1 VKTSLLTLLL
11 AAVGLWAQTPAAPP
25 AFPAFPAVP
34 TNAPMD
40 TNRAQAL
47 QRALQRAL
55 GSRTNAP
62 PSGAASTPAKP
73 VAGAG
78 LSAPGPASR
87 DQAAATPGAGAVTN
101 VPAGAVTPAPGLAA
115 QRSDLTVAA
124 VPSPAVTNAP
134 EEETLPPGLINFQQ
148 ADLNQVLQLYAEWV
162 NRTVLRPATLPAPTI
177 TLKTQTPLT
186 RREAVQAL
194 DAVLALNGITM
205 VNAGDKFVK
214 ALPEA
219 QSISA
224 GAPFD
229 TNGPAF
235 LPELGQFVTHVVQL
249 KYAKPTELMPVLQPF
264 VKIPN
269 AILPIEGSQ
278 ILVIRDYAENVKRML
293 ELVAK
298 IDVAVPSEYVSEV
311 IPIKYAKSSDIASAL
326 NSLSSGGGGAT
337 LGGGAAGGTGTRGTR
352 GTGSRGMGGMGGMG
366 TMPGQNTMPGMMTP
380 TGSAGNPTPQAGSS
394 FSQRLQN
401 IIQRA
406 STTGEIQ
413 VLGQT
418 KIISDERTNSLL
430 IYASKEDMKTIKEIV
445 AKLDMVLPQVLIE
458 AAIVSVTLSSSHDL
472 GISYL
477 QHPQNSGQWTGVGAI
492 NNKNFLSANSF
503 NGSGTNSLIPQ
514 GFSYLMSWDQDLD
527 VTLTAV
533 AANSRARILQRPRI
547 QTSHNE
553 PAHLFVGESRPYPT
567 SSYYGGGAYG
577 GYSSIQQLNI
587 GVTLDVTPL
596 INPDG
601 LVVMDI
607 QQEIDS
613 FEGNVTIANVGDVPI
628 TATKQ
633 ASAKVSVRDHDTI
646 ILGGLIETDKNNNA
660 SGVPLLMDIPLLG
673 NLFRSSHADESR
685 NELIVLIRPTVL
697 PNPEIAA
704 LAATAEKNKMPGVRQ
719 MEKEIRAEEMQ
730 RLKAMD
736 KDEKPSSYLPAPKP

>member
-1 VKTSLLTLLL
+1 MKTSLLTLLL
-11 AAVGLWAQTPAAPP
+11 AAFGLWAQTPAGPP

-34 TNAPMD
+34 TNAPID

-55 GSRTNAP
+55 GSRTNVP
-62 PSGAASTPAKP
+62 PSGTAGTLAKP
-73 VAGAG
+73 VAGAD

-87 DQAAATPGAGAVTN
+87 NPTAAAPGAGAVTN
-101 VPAGAVTPAPGLAA
+101 GPAGAVTPAPAQAALAA
-115 QRSDLTVAA
+115 G
-124 VPSPAVTNAP
+124 SPAATNAP
-134 EEETLPPGLINFQQ
+134 TEETIAPGMIDFRQ
-148 ADLNQVLQLYAEWV
+148 ADLNQVLDIYSSLV
-162 NRTVLRPATLPAPTI
+162 NRTILRPATLPAPTV
-177 TLKTQTPLT
+177 TLKTQTLLT
-186 RREAVQAL
+186 KKEAVQAL

-249 KYAKPTELMPVLQPF
+249 KYAKPTEMMPVLQPF

-269 AILPIEGSQ
+269 AILPIDSSQ

-326 NSLSSGGGGAT
+326 NSLSSGGGGT
-337 LGGGAAGGTGTRGTR
+337 SVGSGGTGGTSTRGGR
-352 GTGSRGMGGMGGMG
+352 GTTSRGMGGTGGMGMG
-366 TMPGQNTMPGMMTP
+366 TMPGQTTMPGMMTP

-406 STTGEIQ
+406 NATGEIQ

-458 AAIVSVTLSSSHDL
+458 AAIVSVTLNSSHDL

-492 NNKNFLSANSF
+492 NNNNMLQVNNFSGI
-503 NGSGTNSLIPQ
+503 NGVTNTGGAIPQ
-514 GFSYLMSWDQDLD
+514 GFSYLMSWGQDLD

-673 NLFRSSHADESR
+673 YLFRSSHADETR

-730 RLKAMD
+730 RLKALD
-736 KDEKPSSYLPAPKP
+736 KDEKPSSYLPAPNP

>member
-1 VKTSLLTLLL
+1 
-11 AAVGLWAQTPAAPP
+11 
-25 AFPAFPAVP
+25 
-34 TNAPMD
+34 M
-40 TNRAQAL
+40 
-47 QRALQRAL
+47 
-55 GSRTNAP
+55 
-62 PSGAASTPAKP
+62 
-73 VAGAG
+73 
-78 LSAPGPASR
+78 
-87 DQAAATPGAGAVTN
+87 
-101 VPAGAVTPAPGLAA
+101 
-115 QRSDLTVAA
+115 
-124 VPSPAVTNAP
+124 
-134 EEETLPPGLINFQQ
+134 
-148 ADLNQVLQLYAEWV
+148 V
-162 NRTVLRPATLPAPTI
+162 NRTILRPATLPAPTI
-177 TLKTQTPLT
+177 TLTTRTLLT
-186 RREAVQAL
+186 RKEAIQAL
-194 DAVLALNGITM
+194 DAVMALNGITM
-205 VNAGDKFVK
+205 VNVGDKFVK

-219 QSISA
+219 QGNTA
-224 GAPFD
+224 GAPFN
-229 TNGPAF
+229 TNSAKL
-235 LPELGQFVTHVVQL
+235 LPELGQYVTHVVQL
-249 KYAKPTELMPVLQPF
+249 KYAKPTEMVPVLQPF

-269 AILPIEGSQ
+269 AILPIDSSMM
-278 ILVIRDYAENVKRML
+278 LVLRDYTENVKRML
-293 ELVAK
+293 ELVAQ
-298 IDVAVPSEYVSEV
+298 IDVAIPSEYVSEV
-311 IPIKYAKSSDIASAL
+311 IPIKYAKASEIASAL
-326 NSLSSGGGGAT
+326 NSLSSGGGGT
-337 LGGGAAGGTGTRGTR
+337 VVGGGTAGTTRGTR
-352 GTGSRGMGGMGGMG
+352 GSGFGGGRVGSGFGTGMGGTGY
-366 TMPGQNTMPGMMTP
+366 PGQTGLQGMTTPVGGAGTP
-380 TGSAGNPTPQAGSS
+380 TPAAGGS

-406 STTGEIQ
+406 SASGEIQ

-458 AAIVSVTLSSSHDL
+458 AAIISVTLSSSHDL
-472 GISYL
+472 GISYMEHSP
-477 QHPQNSGQWTGVGAI
+477 HPPDSYFKGLGAI
-492 NNKNFLSANSF
+492 NN
-503 NGSGTNSLIPQ
+503 GNSLVGSPLVSAATNVATSLPS
-514 GFSYLMSWDQDLD
+514 GFSYLATFGQDLD
-527 VTLTAV
+527 VTLTAL

-607 QQEIDS
+607 QQQIDS
-613 FEGNVTIANVGDVPI
+613 FEGNVTIQNVGDVPV

-673 NLFRSSHADESR
+673 YLFRSSHADEKR

-704 LAATAEKNKMPGVRQ
+704 LTATAEKNKMPG
-719 MEKEIRAEEMQ
+719 IRATERELRGEQTQ
-730 RLKAMD
+730 RIKKADEAD
-736 KDEKPSSYLPAPKP
+736 KADKGNPFQPAGTP